1 MSLRLLEYSMSGFNN
16 NEYVEELQG
25 FYDEWWASID
35 EIFPKLA
42 KDNRSAFYSYLFPK
56 TDDLA

>member
-35 EIFPKLA
+35 EIFPK
-42 KDNRSAFYSYLFPK
+42 
-56 TDDLA
+56 